1 MKCSKDHQPPG
12 SVIGSEVL
20 VIGTIGTNLP
30 GVRKRLACHKPKS
43 VFGKPGMV
51 HHFIY
56 DSHSCFALAA
66 FVISNRAYS
75 DLKHFCEVCL
85 GDALR
90 GSYVSQFFG
99 MAS

>member
-1 MKCSKDHQPPG
+1 MAYTADHMR
-12 SVIGSEVL
+12 S
-20 VIGTIGTNLP
+20 GTSCGLIAFICRFSGTNLP
-30 GVRKRLACHKPKS
+30 GIRKRLACHQPKS